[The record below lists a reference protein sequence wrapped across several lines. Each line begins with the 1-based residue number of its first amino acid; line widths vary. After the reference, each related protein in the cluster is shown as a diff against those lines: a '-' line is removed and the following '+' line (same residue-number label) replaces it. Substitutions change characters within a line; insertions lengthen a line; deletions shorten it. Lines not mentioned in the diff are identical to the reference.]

1 MDTRS
6 TMKRLNE
13 LLVMVESSYLA
24 IARKHDLSYNALM
37 MLLMVESYETL
48 TQKQVCDALYL
59 PKSSVHTMLKDL
71 IDREY
76 LLLTEGGNKK
86 EKYIV
91 PTEAGKAFIQKVS
104 CETETIENGALKSI
118 SERDMSKFLKI
129 AEVLADHMV
138 TETEIMYG
146 RK

>member
-71 IDREY
+71 IDRGY
-76 LLLTEGGNKK
+76 LFLTEGGNKK

-104 CETETIENGALKSI
+104 GETETIENGALKSI
-118 SERDMSKFLKI
+118 SERDMSRFLKT
-129 AEVLADHMV
+129 AEILADHMAA
-138 TETEIMYG
+138 EAEIMYG